1 MRSLTKPVWSEGMY
15 LGPHH
20 FQAQNRYFEDSLDF
34 VTTSLWRDAYGFAGL
49 QFDSDALRN
58 GSLALTHAR
67 GLFADGLAFDLPGSD
82 AAPMPREFAG
92 LFSPVA
98 DHLTLYLAVPAT
110 LRDGQNTALGNSS
123 TALRYEAVEQ
133 KMPDQNTG
141 LDEKP
146 IRIGRKNLRLLAE
159 SEIADVATQ
168 SGLTDRFAFLP
179 VVRVLRDGSGHFE
192 ADPTFVPPCLSL
204 SASPTLT
211 HMLRRLIEILD
222 EKSTVFTQEQEQR
235 NGVFQAGMSA
245 RHVAQ
250 YWFLHALNSNVAPL
264 RHFLLS
270 RHAHPQELFREMA
283 RLGGA
288 LCTFGLEVHPRSL
301 PSYDHWELGARFA
314 ALDEHIRRHL
324 EIVMPSKAIKIPLN
338 QVESFLYQGELQD
351 ERVLGPSR
359 WILEIQSPIGEAD
372 LIARVPKLT
381 KMCSARFV
389 LELIKRA
396 LPGLPLNHL
405 SVPPPQIAARVESQ
419 YFSVNRGG
427 PCWDHIIQTRQVGV
441 YVPAE
446 IPSPQLSLIILLD
459 E

>member
-1 MRSLTKPVWSEGMY
+1 MRTLTKPVWSEGMY

-20 FQAQNRYFEDSLDF
+20 FQAQSRYFEDSLNF
-34 VTTSLWRDAYGFAGL
+34 VTDSLWRDAFGFAGL
-49 QFDSDALRN
+49 QFDADALRN

-67 GLFADGLAFDLPGSD
+67 GLFNDGLAFDLPGSD
-82 AAPMPREFAG
+82 AAPAPREFTA
-92 LFSPVA
+92 LFSAVA
-98 DHLTLYLAVPAT
+98 DHLTMHLAIPKT
-110 LRDGQNTALGNSS
+110 LRDGQNTSLDQSPTS
-123 TALRYEAVEQ
+123 VRYLSAEQ
-133 KMPDQNTG
+133 TLPDQNTG
-141 LDEKP
+141 LDEKS
-146 IRIGRKNLRLLAE
+146 IKIGRKNLQLLAE
-159 SEIADVATQ
+159 AEV
-168 SGLTDRFAFLP
+168 TDQFVSLP
-179 VVRVLRDGSGHFE
+179 VVRILRDGSGHFE

-204 SASPTLT
+204 AASPTLT
-211 HMLRRLIEILD
+211 DMLRRLIEILD
-222 EKSTVFTQEQEQR
+222 EKSTVFTQEQQQR

-250 YWFLHALNSNVAPL
+250 YWFLHALNSNVSPL
-264 RHFLLS
+264 RHYLLA
-270 RHAHPQELFREMA
+270 RHIHPQELFREMA

-301 PSYDHWELGARFA
+301 PEYDHWDLGARFA

-324 EIVMPSKAIKIPLN
+324 EIVMPSKAIKIPLQ
-338 QVESFLYQGELQD
+338 QVESFLYNGEIRD
-351 ERVLGPSR
+351 ERCIGPAR

-419 YFSVNRGG
+419 YFAVNRGG
-427 PCWDHIIQTRQVGV
+427 PCWEHILQTRQLGV

-446 IPSPQLSLIILLD
+446 IPSPELSLIVLLD

>member
-20 FQAQNRYFEDSLDF
+20 FQAQNRYFEDSLNF
-34 VTTSLWRDAYGFAGL
+34 VTDSLWRDAYGFAGL

-67 GLFADGLAFDLPGSD
+67 GLFSDGLAFDLPGSD
-82 AAPMPREFAG
+82 VAPLPREFSA

-98 DHLTLYLAVPAT
+98 DHLTMHLAVPTA
-110 LRDGQNTALGNSS
+110 LPDGQNTSLESGRASVRFHG
-123 TALRYEAVEQ
+123 VEQ

-146 IRIGRKNLRLLAE
+146 IQIGRKNLQLLAE
-159 SEIADVATQ
+159 AEV
-168 SGLTDRFAFLP
+168 TDHFVSLP
-179 VVRVLRDGSGHFE
+179 VVRILRDGSGHFE
-192 ADPTFVPPCLSL
+192 PDPTFVPPCLSL
-204 SASPTLT
+204 SASPMLT
-211 HMLRRLIEILD
+211 GMLRRLIEILD
-222 EKSTVFTQEQEQR
+222 EKSTVFTQEQQQR
-235 NGVFQAGMSA
+235 EGVFQAGMSA

-250 YWFLHALNSNVAPL
+250 YWFLHALNSNVSPL

-270 RHAHPQELFREMA
+270 RHAHPQELFREMS
-283 RLGGA
+283 RLAGA

-301 PSYDHWELGARFA
+301 PAYDHQELGARFA

-324 EIVMPSKAIKIPLN
+324 EIVMPSKAIKIPLK

-351 ERVLGPSR
+351 ERVLGPAR

-419 YFSVNRGG
+419 YFAVNRGG
-427 PCWDHIIQTRQVGV
+427 PCWDHIVQTRQIGV
-441 YVPAE
+441 YVPGE
-446 IPSPQLSLIILLD
+446 IPSPQLSLIVLFD

>member
-1 MRSLTKPVWSEGMY
+1 MKLLTKPVWSEGMY

-20 FQAQNRYFEDSLDF
+20 FQAQNRYFEDSLNF

-49 QFDSDALRN
+49 QFDLDALRN
-58 GSLALTHAR
+58 GALALTHAR
-67 GLFADGLAFDLPGSD
+67 GLFNDGLAFDLPGSD
-82 AAPMPREFAG
+82 SAPAPREFAAI
-92 LFSPVA
+92 FSPVA
-98 DHLTLYLAVPAT
+98 DHLTMHLAIPVALSEGRNT
-110 LRDGQNTALGNSS
+110 NLQNGSANGLENGPSRVRFRCEDR
-123 TALRYEAVEQ
+123 LL
-133 KMPDQNTG
+133 PDQNTG

-146 IRIGRKNLRLLAE
+146 IQIGQKNLQLLAE
-159 SEIADVATQ
+159 AEI
-168 SGLTDRFAFLP
+168 TDQVVSLP
-179 VVRVLRDGSGHFE
+179 VVRILRDGSGHYE
-192 ADPTFVPPCLSL
+192 PDPTFVPPCLTI
-204 SASPTLT
+204 SASPALIDI
-211 HMLRRLIEILD
+211 LRRLIEILD
-222 EKSTVFTQEQEQR
+222 EKSTIFTQEQQQR

-250 YWFLHALNSNVAPL
+250 YWFLHALNSGVSPL
-264 RHFLLS
+264 RHILLA
-270 RHAHPQELFREMA
+270 RHIHPQELFREMS

-301 PSYDHWELGARFA
+301 PGYDHTELGARFA

-338 QVESFLYQGELQD
+338 QVESFLYNGEIKDQ
-351 ERVLGPSR
+351 RCIGPAR

-405 SVPPPQIAARVESQ
+405 MVPPPQIAARVESQ
-419 YFSVNRGG
+419 YFAVNRGG
-427 PCWDHIIQTRQVGV
+427 PCWDHILQTRQVGV

-446 IPSPQLSLIILLD
+446 IPAPQLSLIVLLD